1 MSEPVFVIRNQL
13 QQFWTR
19 AGEWVD
25 GREPQRL
32 LKFRHRD
39 EALNQLV
46 ELSARDI
53 DLRGEVLRA
62 DVGERGEPVV
72 NPSEHL
78 TPTLAEIAAAKAAE
92 KEAETAAEEAAAES
106 DLGPAAEAEGNANAE
121 PVEAADG
128 EAANEAGAEQPG
140 EPPLR
145 AVV

>member
-13 QQFWTR
+13 QQYWTR

-62 DVGERGEPVV
+62 DVGERGEPAVD
-72 NPSEHL
+72 PSEHL

-92 KEAETAAEEAAAES
+92 KEAETA
-106 DLGPAAEAEGNANAE
+106 
-121 PVEAADG
+121 
-128 EAANEAGAEQPG
+128 
-140 EPPLR
+140 
-145 AVV
+145 

>member
-19 AGEWVD
+19 AGDWVD

-53 DLRGEVLRA
+53 ALRGEVLRA
-62 DVGERGEPVV
+62 DMGERGEPVV
-72 NPSEHL
+72 EASEHL
-78 TPTLAEIAAAKAAE
+78 TPTLAELAAAKAAE
-92 KEAETAAEEAAAES
+92 KAAEDAAAE
-106 DLGPAAEAEGNANAE
+106 PAPGEADGGEDS
-121 PVEAADG
+121 VDTAADASR
-128 EAANEAGAEQPG
+128 EPQLQAE
-140 EPPLR
+140 
-145 AVV
+145 V

>member
-19 AGEWVD
+19 AGDWVD

-53 DLRGEVLRA
+53 TLRGEVLRA
-62 DVGERGEPVV
+62 DIGERGEPIVDA
-72 NPSEHL
+72 SEHK

-92 KEAETAAEEAAAES
+92 KAADEAAGEGEADS
-106 DLGPAAEAEGNANAE
+106 DEVGSGDSSAEADA
-121 PVEAADG
+121 VEA
-128 EAANEAGAEQPG
+128 G
-140 EPPLR
+140 EPPLQA
-145 AVV
+145 AV